1 MLSKVLSHR
10 DAGRAKPMAFPLLTV
25 GPVARGS
32 VDADEQVQ
40 GSVALRE
47 TIQRLESGHEAE
59 RRESFEGG
67 RRQGDQQAR
76 AELEPVL
83 GRLHSSVNEVIAM
96 RSDLRRRAETDVVK
110 LALLIAKRVLHRE
123 MAVDEN
129 ALTALAR
136 VAFERLTR
144 SESYSITVHPRF
156 APAIKAALPGNF
168 AARVRI
174 EPDPGCEAGTLVIH
188 SAEGV
193 IDASIDAQLEEI
205 SRGLTDRLAHS

>member
-47 TIQRLESGHEAE
+47 TIQRLESGHKAE

-96 RSDLRRRAETDVVK
+96 RSDLRRRAET
-110 LALLIAKRVLHRE
+110 
-123 MAVDEN
+123 
-129 ALTALAR
+129 
-136 VAFERLTR
+136 
-144 SESYSITVHPRF
+144 
-156 APAIKAALPGNF
+156 
-168 AARVRI
+168 
-174 EPDPGCEAGTLVIH
+174 
-188 SAEGV
+188 
-193 IDASIDAQLEEI
+193 
-205 SRGLTDRLAHS
+205 